1 MTNASRLTNPPSHS
15 NALSPLI
22 IACVAATWFVWG
34 STYLAIKFALVS
46 LPPFIQMGSRFMV
59 AGLVLLAWMKFR
71 GAAMPNRMQWRN
83 ALIVGALMLGCGMG
97 GTAYAEQT
105 IASGLVVAFIACQP
119 VIQAVLLSFWG
130 IKPKPLE
137 ACGIAIGL
145 LGVALLVTGQ
155 GMSSSPQGLIAITIA
170 ITAWGLGSVL
180 SQKVT
185 PLAPGATG
193 FASEMIMGGIVLMAL
208 SLISGEQIRLPLEP
222 LAITAWIYLVVFGSL
237 IAFNAYMVLLAKA
250 SPALATSYSFVN
262 PVIAMILG
270 ITFAGEV
277 ISQRE
282 WLSVGIILIG
292 VFMIVLATMQARKKA
307 LLSISVLPK

>member
-1 MTNASRLTNPPSHS
+1 
-15 NALSPLI
+15 
-22 IACVAATWFVWG
+22 
-34 STYLAIKFALVS
+34 
-46 LPPFIQMGSRFMV
+46 
-59 AGLVLLAWMKFR
+59 
-71 GAAMPNRMQWRN
+71 
-83 ALIVGALMLGCGMG
+83 MG

-130 IKPKPLE
+130 IRPKPIE
-137 ACGIAIGL
+137 ACGIVIGL
-145 LGVALLVTGQ
+145 FGVALLVTGQ
-155 GMSSSPQGLIAITIA
+155 GMSGSTQGLIAISIA

-185 PLAPGATG
+185 PLANGATG
-193 FASEMIMGGIVLMAL
+193 FASEMIMGGIVLIGM
-208 SLISGEQIRLPLEP
+208 SLLRGEQVSLPLDS
-222 LAITAWIYLVVFGSL
+222 LAIAAWVYLVVFGSL
-237 IAFNAYMVLLAKA
+237 IAFNAYMFLLANA

-282 WLSVGIILIG
+282 WLSVGIILVG
-292 VFMIVLATMQARKKA
+292 VFLIVLAAMQARKKT
-307 LLSISVLPK
+307 SIQN

>member
-1 MTNASRLTNPPSHS
+1 MPNTSDQNSLPTQQQI
-15 NALSPLI
+15 LSPLVI
-22 IACVAATWFVWG
+22 SCVAATWFVWG

-46 LPPFIQMGSRFMV
+46 LPPFIQMGSRFIV
-59 AGLVLLAWMKFR
+59 AGAVLLVWMKLR
-71 GAAMPNRMQWRN
+71 GATMPNLLQWRN
-83 ALIVGALMLGCGMG
+83 ALIVGALMLGGGMG

-137 ACGIAIGL
+137 LCGIAIGL
-145 LGVALLVTGQ
+145 IGVALLVTGQ
-155 GMSSSPQGLIAITIA
+155 GMSGSNQGLVAISIA

-193 FASEMIMGGIVLMAL
+193 FASEMIMGGIVLMAM
-208 SLISGEQIRLPLEP
+208 SWISGEQVRLPIDP
-222 LAITAWIYLVVFGSL
+222 LAIAAWVYLVFFGSL
-237 IAFNAYMVLLAKA
+237 IAFNAYMILLAQA

-262 PVIAMILG
+262 PVIAMLLG
-270 ITFAGEV
+270 ITFAGEI
-277 ISQRE
+277 ISPRE
-282 WLSVGIILIG
+282 WVSVGIILVG
-292 VFMIVLATMQARKKA
+292 VFLIVLAAMQARKKT
-307 LLSISVLPK
+307 LLPN